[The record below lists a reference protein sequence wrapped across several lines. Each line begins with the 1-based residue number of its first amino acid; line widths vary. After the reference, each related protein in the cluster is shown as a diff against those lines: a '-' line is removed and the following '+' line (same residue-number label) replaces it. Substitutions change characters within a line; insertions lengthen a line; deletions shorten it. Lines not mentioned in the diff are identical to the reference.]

1 MSDVTANKLVK
12 IYLKIRDKRAELSK
26 QDSELEEQQDV
37 IEAELLAICKETG
50 ADGLRTEFGTVSR
63 SVKKRFWTSDWSSF
77 YDFVKEHNALELL
90 EKRVAQSNMATF
102 IEENPDAIP
111 PGLQVDSRYT
121 AVIRR
126 K

>member
-1 MSDVTANKLVK
+1 MSDTSANKLVK

-26 QDSELEEQQDV
+26 QDSELEEQQEL
-37 IEAELLAICKETG
+37 IESELLNICKETG
-50 ADGLRTEFGTVSR
+50 ADGLRTEFGTVTR
-63 SVKKRFWTSDWSSF
+63 SVKKRYWTSDWSSF

-102 IEENPDAIP
+102 IEENPDAVP

>member
-1 MSDVTANKLVK
+1 MSEASANKLVK

-26 QDSELEEQQDV
+26 QDSELEEQQNI
-37 IEAELLAICKETG
+37 IETELLSICKETG
-50 ADGLRTEFGTVSR
+50 ADGLRTEFGTVTR

-77 YDFVKEHNALELL
+77 YDFVKEHNAIELL

>member
-1 MSDVTANKLVK
+1 MSEASANKLVK

-26 QDSELEEQQDV
+26 QDSELEEQQEI
-37 IEAELLAICKETG
+37 IEAELLSICKETG

-102 IEENPDAIP
+102 IEENPDLVP

>member
-1 MSDVTANKLVK
+1 MSEATVDKLVK

-26 QDSELEEQQDV
+26 QDSELEEQQNV
-37 IEAELLAICKETG
+37 IESELLTICKETG

-77 YDFVKEHNALELL
+77 HDFVKEHNALDLL
-90 EKRVAQSNMATF
+90 EKRVSQANMALF
-102 IEENPDAIP
+102 LEENPDAIP
-111 PGLQVDSRYT
+111 PGLQVDSKYT
-121 AVIRR
+121 AVVRR

>member
-1 MSDVTANKLVK
+1 MSETTANKLVK
-12 IYLKIRDKRAELSK
+12 IYLKIREKRAELSK
-26 QDSELEEQQDV
+26 QDSELEEQQGV
-37 IEAELLAICKETG
+37 IEAELLNICKETG
-50 ADGLRTEFGTVSR
+50 ADGLRTEFGTVTR

-77 YDFVKEHNALELL
+77 YDFVKEHNAIELL
-90 EKRVAQSNMATF
+90 EKRVSQANMATF
-102 IEENPDAIP
+102 LEENPDAVP

>member
-1 MSDVTANKLVK
+1 MSDTSANKLVK

-26 QDSELEEQQDV
+26 QDSELEEQQEL
-37 IEAELLAICKETG
+37 IESELLSICKETG
-50 ADGLRTEFGTVSR
+50 ADGLRTEFGTVTR
-63 SVKKRFWTSDWSSF
+63 SVKKRYWTSDWSSF

-102 IEENPDAIP
+102 IEENPDAVP

>member
-1 MSDVTANKLVK
+1 MSDTSANKLVK

-26 QDSELEEQQDV
+26 QDSELEEQQNI
-37 IEAELLAICKETG
+37 IEAELLNICKETG
-50 ADGLRTEFGTVSR
+50 ADGLRTEFGTVTR

-102 IEENPDAIP
+102 IEENPDAVP

>member
-1 MSDVTANKLVK
+1 MSDTSANKLVK

-26 QDSELEEQQDV
+26 QDSELEEQQNV
-37 IEAELLAICKETG
+37 IEAELLNICKETG
-50 ADGLRTEFGTVSR
+50 ADGLRTEFGTVTR

-77 YDFVKEHNALELL
+77 YDFVKEHNAIELL

-102 IEENPDAIP
+102 IEENPDAVP